1 MDIDIDDELNKK
13 EQLKSE
19 LVQYLQS
26 GHINFLIGS
35 GASCPAIETFSDI
48 EAQLDAALEDPKE
61 LSSKLSDFFKTIF
74 DDQLHLIEDL
84 DLILDQ
90 NTQNVLDQYE
100 IFIDH
105 IEQLLHTRRNKLIPT
120 QATIFTTNYDLYL
133 EAACEG
139 RANIRLNDGFLRNP
153 TLGSKPKF
161 STSHFFTTLLDNSYS
176 FNYEVKVPSINL
188 IKLHGSLSWVRSDG
202 DIVYDVTRDN
212 FIKDNPEKH
221 IALILPSK
229 DKFRETVLGQIY
241 SDLLRTYT
249 IELSKENALLLVFG
263 FSFEDEHILDLT
275 LKALRNPTLKIYI
288 FCYSNEDEKNYESKF
303 EGYSNVACITPND
316 LSCEKV
322 EFSNFNDMLDIRSI

>member
-1 MDIDIDDELNKK
+1 MDVDYDDELSKK
-13 EQLKSE
+13 ESLKSE

-35 GASCPAIETFSDI
+35 GASHPAIETFSDI
-48 EAQLDAALEDPKE
+48 ESQLNAALENKVE
-61 LSSKLSDFFKTIF
+61 YSSILSGFFKTIF
-74 DDQLHLIEDL
+74 NDQKHLIEDP
-84 DLILDQ
+84 DLILDD
-90 NTQNVLDQYE
+90 NTHNVLNNYKTL
-100 IFIDH
+100 INH

-188 IKLHGSLSWVRSDG
+188 IKLHGSLSWVRSDD
-202 DIVYDVTRDN
+202 DIVYDVTKDN
-212 FIKDNPEKH
+212 FIEDDPVKR

-229 DKFRETVLGQIY
+229 DKFREIVLGQIY

-288 FCYSNEDEKNYESKF
+288 FCHSNEDEKTYESKF
-303 EGYSNVACITPND
+303 ESYSNVVCITPND

-322 EFSNFNDMLDIRSI
+322 VFSNFNDMLDIRS